1 MATIERMEHNMAK
14 LTITVDAETFA
25 AAVQQA
31 YFKTAKHYNIPGFR
45 KGHAPRKVIEN
56 MYGEGV
62 FFEDAFE
69 ILWGDAYDAAL
80 EEYELTAV
88 DKPALDIEKISLQE
102 GVVFTAEVQLKP
114 EVTLG
119 AYKGIEV
126 EKPTYTV
133 EDADVER
140 EIELE
145 RERNARFIGV
155 ERPVENGDRVVLD
168 YSGSVD
174 GVAFDGGTAEEQ
186 TLVIGSGTFIPGFEE
201 QLVGMAVGEEKNI
214 AVTFPA
220 EYHAENLAGKEAVF
234 AVKIR
239 EVQVKDL
246 PALDDEF
253 AKDISEYDTLEEL
266 RAARRK
272 AMEARASQNEKTATE
287 NLCIK
292 TVCDNATV
300 EIPACMTDR
309 QVNYMLQDMAY
320 RLSASGI
327 SLEDYCKYT
336 GTDLDALRESY
347 RPEAESRVKM
357 QLVIEAVGKAENLD
371 CTDEELEQEIARF
384 AEQNGTPVDEFRA
397 QLKEDDLDYL
407 RDRKAAEKVVSLIVD
422 NAVFTAPKPEKK
434 PARKRTSTKKAK
446 AEAAPEATETAP
458 EATEAAA
465 EKKAKTETAA
475 EKKAKAEAA
484 AEKKAKAK
492 KKAKAEAAL
501 KATEAAS
508 AGQED

>member
-1 MATIERMEHNMAK
+1 MATIERKEHNIAK

-69 ILWGDAYDAAL
+69 IVWGDAYDAAL
-80 EEYELTAV
+80 DEFELVAV
-88 DKPALDIEKISLQE
+88 DKPTLDIEKISLAE

-133 EDADVER
+133 EDADVDR
-140 EIELE
+140 EIEQE
-145 RERNARFIGV
+145 REKNARFVGV
-155 ERPVENGDRVVLD
+155 ERPVENGDRVILD

-201 QLVGMAVGEEKNI
+201 QIIGMRAGEEKNI
-214 AVTFPA
+214 TVTFPQ

-234 AVKIR
+234 AVKVR
-239 EVQVKDL
+239 DVHVKEL

-253 AKDISEYDTLEEL
+253 AKDVSEFDTLEEL
-266 RAARRK
+266 RAAKRK
-272 AMEARASQNEKTATE
+272 TMEERAARNEKTATE
-287 NLCIK
+287 NVCIK
-292 TVCDNATV
+292 AVCDAATV
-300 EIPACMTDR
+300 EVPACMTDR
-309 QVNYMLQDMAY
+309 QINYMLQDMAY
-320 RLSASGI
+320 RLSMSGI

-336 GTDLDALRESY
+336 GTDLEALRESY
-347 RPEAESRVKM
+347 RTEAEARVKM
-357 QLVIEAVGKAENLD
+357 QLVIEAVGKAEQIA
-371 CTDEELEQEIARF
+371 CTDEELEAEIAEY
-384 AEQNGTPVDEFRA
+384 AEQNGTDVESFKA
-397 QLKEDDLDYL
+397 QLKEDDYDYL
-407 RDRKAAEKVVSLIVD
+407 RDRKVAEKTIQLIVD
-422 NAVFTAPKPEKK
+422 NAVFTEKSEQ
-434 PARKRTSTKKAK
+434 P
-446 AEAAPEATETAP
+446 AEAP
-458 EATEAAA
+458 AA
-465 EKKAKTETAA
+465 E
-475 EKKAKAEAA
+475 
-484 AEKKAKAK
+484 
-492 KKAKAEAAL
+492 
-501 KATEAAS
+501 
-508 AGQED
+508 